1 VGGTETVSTIDCH
14 AHVVPDGLLAEVAG
28 SSAGVDGVTARK
40 VEQGWLVELPG
51 AGERLVR
58 ERMSQS
64 ERRLG
69 YLSTVGVDAQLVA
82 PWLDVQPT
90 PAMSAGAARRWA
102 RRLNDAI
109 REHASAGSA
118 GTFAT
123 VALDDPDTAA
133 ADLADAVERDGMSGL
148 ILGTD
153 PAHCANLADPRLTP
167 LWTAVE
173 SLGVPVLLHPSSAG
187 PSRVLPDSADFANA
201 YCRLVDTSFA
211 VARLVLSGVLDRHP
225 RLRLVT
231 VHGGGFLPFQ
241 SGRLDG
247 AHRADRLA
255 SYQLERDRPSD
266 YLADLYYD
274 TVAMSPQAIR
284 FLADLVGPER
294 VLLGTDYPFAL
305 GDPDPVGS
313 VASAG
318 LAPAAAAAVLG
329 GNIAGLI
336 SRSERVRS

>member
-1 VGGTETVSTIDCH
+1 MSAIDCH
-14 AHVVPDGLLAEVAG
+14 AHVVPAEFLSEVERAG
-28 SSAGVDGVTARK
+28 GHDGVTARK

-58 ERMSQS
+58 QRMCRS
-64 ERRLG
+64 RLRLE
-69 YLSTVGVDAQLVA
+69 YLSTVGIDRQVVA

-90 PAMSAGAARRWA
+90 EAMSAAAARSWA
-102 RRLNDAI
+102 SRLNEAI
-109 REHASAGSA
+109 REHASDGSA
-118 GTFAT
+118 GAFAT
-123 VALDDPDTAA
+123 VALDDPDSAA

-148 ILGTD
+148 ILSTD
-153 PAHCANLADPRLTP
+153 PAHCDNLADPRLAP
-167 LWTAVE
+167 LWTAAE
-173 SLGVPVLLHPSSAG
+173 SLGVPVLLHPSSDG

-211 VARLVLSGVLDRHP
+211 VARLLLSGVLDRHP
-225 RLRLVT
+225 HLKLIT

-255 SYQLERDRPSD
+255 AHEIERDRPSD

-274 TVAMSPQAIR
+274 TVALSAQSIR
-284 FLADLVGPER
+284 FLVDLVGPQR

-305 GDPDPVGS
+305 GDPDPVGTVTS
-313 VASAG
+313 VG
-318 LAPAAAAAVLG
+318 LAPAAASAVLG

-336 SRSERVRS
+336 SRSERV